1 MHRDKGLAALKN
13 KIGPESEK
21 IKKLI
26 QSIFWENELKITIQR
41 NLKIVEYLDVT
52 FNPTDSSYHPFNKKY
67 NEINYTHK
75 QLNHPLCIIKQLP
88 LSVETRLSKLSWN
101 EKIFNDSIP
110 IYHETL
116 IKPGYSH
123 KLTFQ
128 KHEQKKNN
136 SQQRKRRIIWFN
148 PPCSKNVS

>member
-1 MHRDKGLAALKN
+1 MHRDEGLAVFKN

-21 IKKLI
+21 IKKSI

-52 FNPTDSSYHPFNKKY
+52 FNPTDSSYHSFNKKN
-67 NEINYTHK
+67 NEINCIYK
-75 QLNHPLCIIKQLP
+75 QLNQPSCIIKQLP
-88 LSVETRLSKLSWN
+88 LSIERRLSKLPSN
-101 EKIFNDSIP
+101 EKIFNDSIL
-110 IYHETL
+110 IYQEAL
-116 IKPGYSH
+116 IKPGYNH

-128 KHEQKKNN
+128 KHEQKRNN
-136 SQQRKRRIIWFN
+136 SQQRKRPIISFN